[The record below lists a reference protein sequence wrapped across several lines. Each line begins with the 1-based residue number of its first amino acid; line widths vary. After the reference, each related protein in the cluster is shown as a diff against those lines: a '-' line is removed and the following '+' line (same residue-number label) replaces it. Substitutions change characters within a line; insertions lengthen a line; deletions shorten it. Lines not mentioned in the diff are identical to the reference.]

1 MKTELRQKAIEMRV
15 KEEASYSEIKKK
27 LGVPKSTLSYWLREY
42 PLSDERIYEL
52 RKKGWGKGEAS
63 REKYRN
69 AMRKKKEVKRK
80 CVYQKQKQRLSN
92 LSEDSLYIAGLMLYS
107 AEGGKKDLYRI
118 TLANTDPA
126 IILFFIKWLDMFFD
140 INIIKLRFQLHLYE
154 NMNISKEEKFWSDI
168 LGNMG
173 KSQFYKT
180 QIRVLKK
187 GSFTYEGSHRHGTC
201 SIFVSSG
208 EKKMELMESIRAFYD
223 LHKS

>member
-1 MKTELRQKAIEMRV
+1 MKTELRQKAIDMRI
-15 KEEASYSEIKKK
+15 KDEASYSKIKEK

-42 PLSDERIYEL
+42 PLSNKRIYEL
-52 RKKGWGKGEAS
+52 RKEGWSKGEAS

-69 AMRKKKEVKRK
+69 AMREKKDMKRN
-80 CVYQKQKQRLSN
+80 CIYQQQKQNLKN
-92 LSEDSLYIAGLMLYS
+92 LSKDSLYVAGLMLYS

-126 IILFFIKWLDMFFD
+126 IILFFIKWLGMFFD
-140 INIIKLRFQLHLYE
+140 IDIVKLRFQLHLYE
-154 NMNISKEEKFWSDI
+154 NMDIVEEEKFWKDV
-168 LGNMG
+168 LGG
-173 KSQFYKT
+173 IEKSQFYKT

-201 SIFVSSG
+201 SVFVSNG
-208 EKKMELMESIRAFYD
+208 DKKMKLVESIRAFYD